1 MKKFNKKLVMV
12 LSVIFIEVAII
23 QFNSE
28 ISLGAQSTEDE
39 NIVIST
45 MSVYKDMD
53 YTFLKTYNFGGT
65 NSDKSVITINTA
77 KELMTS

>member
-28 ISLGAQSTEDE
+28 ISL
-39 NIVIST
+39 
-45 MSVYKDMD
+45 
-53 YTFLKTYNFGGT
+53 
-65 NSDKSVITINTA
+65 
-77 KELMTS
+77 